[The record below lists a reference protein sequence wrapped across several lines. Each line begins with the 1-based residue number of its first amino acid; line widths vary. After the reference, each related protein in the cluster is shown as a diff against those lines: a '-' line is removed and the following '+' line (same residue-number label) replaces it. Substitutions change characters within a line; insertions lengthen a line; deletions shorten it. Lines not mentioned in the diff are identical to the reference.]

1 MAGLGTFNLW
11 ACGCS
16 HVHTDIRHGRESLAE
31 AIRQSES
38 GGEQGGPPF
47 DWDIMLHLGDLSGQ
61 QDSPQDEHGEEVV
74 RQFAAV
80 ERHQR
85 ENIYNLLG
93 NHDASCPDEPTQW
106 WFRKWVD
113 PMGLNPDVS
122 GVHSDRRP
130 FPTSGTWER
139 YTISIGNMLI
149 LMLGDRNDG
158 GPPAGRAERGGYPA
172 GKVTRETF
180 EWWKDTVEA
189 NPSKIIVTCHHHMLR
204 ETTVASGPWEGVKGN
219 YHGWFDEEHHPELPP
234 GAPVGAS
241 HLYFVGDEPDSSAFT
256 DYLQEHPGAV
266 DLWLGG
272 HTHTHPDD
280 TYGGRS
286 HIEQK
291 WGVTFI
297 NVAALTKYHVMSKA
311 VPMSRL
317 LSFEK
322 GSDVV
327 TVRCYL
333 HTDDYAPQGWYD
345 KAQREAPLRTAFCPC
360 PAN

>member
-1 MAGLGTFNLW
+1 VAGLDTFNLW

-16 HVHTDIRHGRESLAE
+16 HVHTDIKHGRESLAD
-31 AIRQSES
+31 AIRQSEF

-47 DWDIMLHLGDLSGQ
+47 EWDIMLHLGDLSGQ

-74 RQFAAV
+74 RQFAAT
-80 ERHQR
+80 ELHKR
-85 ENIYNLLG
+85 EDIYNLLG
-93 NHDASCPDEPTQW
+93 NHDASCPGEPTQW
-106 WFRKWVD
+106 WFKKWID
-113 PMGLNPDVS
+113 PLGLNPQVS
-122 GVHSDRRP
+122 GVHSNLRP
-130 FPTSGTWER
+130 FVTAGTWER
-139 YTISIGNMLI
+139 YTITIGNMLI

-158 GPPAGRAERGGYPA
+158 GPPAGRAESGGYPA

-180 EWWKDTVEA
+180 EWWKSIVEA
-189 NPSKIIVTCHHHMLR
+189 NPDRIIITCHHHMLP
-204 ETTVASGPWEGVKGN
+204 ETTVASGRWEGVEGE
-219 YHGWFDEEHHPELPP
+219 YHGWFDRDHHPELPD
-234 GAPVGAS
+234 GAPIGAS
-241 HLYFVGDEPDSSAFT
+241 YLYFVGDEPDSPAFT
-256 DYLQEHPGAV
+256 DYLQQHPGAI

-297 NVAALTKYHVMSKA
+297 NIAALTKYHVMNKA

-317 LSFEK
+317 LSFNT
-322 GSDVV
+322 GSDTVK
-327 TVRCYL
+327 VRCYL

-345 KAQREAPLRTAFCPC
+345 KVQCDAPLRRSFELGQ
-360 PAN
+360 